1 MKNSLIYKLYKR
13 VNAKC
18 KEKTGSTL
26 LMVVMTM
33 SVLIII
39 GSSFMV
45 LSQNSALDGIFA
57 SSQVKAEQTALS
69 VANVI
74 KQNMGDIIEERLFDI
89 QNNGTNSTTFSVDTP
104 NLFGSCKVTLSGD
117 SYSANGNVP
126 NTVTIKIE
134 ATVGRSTETLVF
146 TAQLTTNDTY
156 NMINAV
162 TNSAVANGGSVNY
175 SFPSGGI
182 DGDVSL
188 SGDYL
193 LALYRGNED
202 RGEVSVTGNVYCNGS
217 LVLGAR
223 VYRGSGDKNDPNS
236 YNSLSTEITKN
247 VYVNGDLIINSCDI
261 LGDVYVSGNI
271 LFNGLNNYNAYI
283 GGNIYCGGNM
293 YVTGTPFERYATTD
307 NKVGDNDTG
316 FKLVYSENNDGA
328 FPAFPTADEI
338 KLNSL
343 LYASYASHILTATKE
358 SKESNIV
365 YTGLNGDPFDFASNP
380 VFYVDNNNRTYLELG
395 NDNYISAQSVNGVP
409 VLHVDA
415 KHAGLYFQESAFHW
429 GTVHY
434 DYYTTSSVKAVYKL
448 WERLIE
454 VSNGRNARF
463 QDYLAAYKTN
473 IANYINKPADYYY
486 RCIANSYFGNGT
498 YKTLEVKGNIIVQ
511 NDSYI
516 EANNTLAADNTD
528 IFYTGGTLEFA
539 SAKAATALYG
549 ISAPVSFKSTNV
561 FSGNGKINVFG
572 EGQAKDAFSTLQGNV
587 LYGYVMGWASDNS
600 WNYHTK
606 QCNAEWTPDYRSGYY
621 VINSAN
627 KTNGWWTRTIGF
639 NDSNYFNLYSYKS
652 SVTLND
658 YAKVQFTNPSNSANV
673 FFADRTGDKKYYEE
687 ICNAASGYDL
697 STASVT
703 NTVQG
708 MYSSYLL
715 NQNQSNNAWER
726 KGIVS
731 GTANVNPTT
740 VKQIF
745 QEMGVYGYN
754 AEEVYNR
761 DYMNRSDPEADYELT
776 GNKANDLH
784 GVNFTGIAIN
794 QIKFASTL
802 EQALNCDVIVHN
814 KYELYDRLICL
825 EYLAHLS
832 GGTVAGNTWNDAN
845 MYKATEWLRA
855 QWAAGNYTQF
865 IGIKY
870 NFESDHWRYLIMKDV
885 YFDETPANI
894 TYGFNDNDRYE
905 RYECHCGCH
914 VLNDNEYRYWSTL
927 TKGLVFGNNSL
938 GSRRYEHMQID
949 TTYGDVR
956 IYIRPT
962 NTIKYNQNSY
972 TAQNAMAIQY
982 SVFET
987 KDYKVKN
994 GMANAD
1000 TGVAYMIFIPT
1011 FYKWTGAQWQEL
1023 DSPELLASHVDDM
1036 VSAKLTSEEISGKE
1050 VFSSNS
1056 GTKYAYASTEA
1067 ERLKLY
1073 LTNYTA
1079 AIQDQEHAGFFCQDN
1094 SVMFIMCEGPMQIWC
1109 GLATNLQGVVYTPH
1123 KDSVVYLG
1131 NSLAEMTGGT
1141 SNDSMS
1147 GGSIVTGNIVMD
1159 YSVNEGPWANNTMYR
1174 PLHPDDMTADE
1185 YKNYLADKLL
1195 QGLGQIQTE
1204 ADSSS
1209 STTRE
1214 WHFSAFK

>member
-74 KQNMGDIIEERLFDI
+74 KQNMGDIIEERLFEI
-89 QNNGTNSTTFSVDTP
+89 QNNGTNSTTFDVDSP
-104 NLFGSCKVTLSGD
+104 NLFGNCKVTLSGD

-193 LALYRGNED
+193 LALYKGDEA
-202 RGEVSVTGNVYCNGS
+202 RGEVTVTGNVYCNGS

-223 VYRGSGDKNDPNS
+223 VLVGSDSTSSRS

-293 YVTGTPFERYATTD
+293 YVTGTPFERYMTTD
-307 NKVGDNDTG
+307 NKVGNNDTG

-328 FPAFPTADEI
+328 FPVFPTEAEI
-338 KLNSL
+338 KEQSSLYQSYNSL
-343 LYASYASHILTATKE
+343 IKSVTVSGSGTSAYIEVTRSDG
-358 SKESNIV
+358 SKDTFSTNPYSTMKVSGYDLDLNDGKDNDDRIWWQGTSDGWSLDGVMIIKNERAANKK
-365 YTGLNGDPFDFASNP
+365 GLIGAQN
-380 VFYVDNNNRTYLELG
+380 VDYSWRTYDSLSSVADSNARINELLCKYIIEHIAPYCAQSEFEKCIAY
-395 NDNYISAQSVNGVP
+395 DNY
-409 VLHVDA
+409 
-415 KHAGLYFQESAFHW
+415 
-429 GTVHY
+429 
-434 DYYTTSSVKAVYKL
+434 
-448 WERLIE
+448 
-454 VSNGRNARF
+454 
-463 QDYLAAYKTN
+463 TN
-473 IANYINKPADYYY
+473 LKVA
-486 RCIANSYFGNGT
+486 
-498 YKTLEVKGNIIVQ
+498 GNIYVQ
-511 NDSYI
+511 NNAYI
-516 EANNTLAADNTD
+516 EANNTLATYNGKM
-528 IFYTGGTLEFA
+528 FYTGGDFEFA
-539 SAKAATALYG
+539 SGQIAKSIYGGNYNNAVTDFTATNLYAG
-549 ISAPVSFKSTNV
+549 NATKLGNLTAYDLGNNVSFWTYVVAEAAQDSWT
-561 FSGNGKINVFG
+561 NGKYSG
-572 EGQAKDAFSTLQGNV
+572 GKEMK
-587 LYGYVMGWASDNS
+587 
-600 WNYHTK
+600 K
-606 QCNAEWTPDYRSGYY
+606 GYY
-621 VINSAN
+621 YLKNNLTSGSTFDQN
-627 KTNGWWTRTIGF
+627 MYYFG
-639 NDSNYFNLYSYKS
+639 SNNLDEIRKAYK
-652 SVTLND
+652 
-658 YAKVQFTNPSNSANV
+658 
-673 FFADRTGDKKYYEE
+673 GDKVKTLTFKRFGVNVMVKKADTK
-687 ICNAASGYDL
+687 IVCNAANSYNLSG
-697 STASVT
+697 AGVT
-703 NTVQG
+703 DTVQG
-708 MYSSYLL
+708 MYTSYLL

-731 GTANVNPTT
+731 GTANINPTT

-870 NFESDHWRYLIMKDV
+870 NYESDHWRYLIMKDV

-894 TYGFNDNDRYE
+894 TYEFNDYNHYE
-905 RYECHCGCH
+905 AYECHCGCH

-1036 VSAKLTSEEISGKE
+1036 VSAKQSATD
-1050 VFSSNS
+1050 SSIYVGAS
-1056 GTKYAYASTEA
+1056 GTQYRYASTEA

-1159 YSVNEGPWANNTMYR
+1159 YSVNEGPWANNTIYR

>member
-89 QNNGTNSTTFSVDTP
+89 QNNGTNSTTFDVDSP
-104 NLFGSCKVTLSGD
+104 NLFGNCKVTLSGD

-193 LALYRGNED
+193 LALYKGDEA
-202 RGEVSVTGNVYCNGS
+202 RGEVTVTGNVYCNGS

-223 VYRGSGDKNDPNS
+223 VYKGSGDKNDPNS
-236 YNSLSTEITKN
+236 YNSLSTEINKN
-247 VYVNGDLIINSCDI
+247 LYVNGDLIINACEI
-261 LGDVYVSGNI
+261 HGDVYVSGNV

-283 GGNIYCGGNM
+283 GGNIYCGGSM
-293 YVTGTPFERYATTD
+293 YVTSSPLERYTTTD
-307 NKVGDNDTG
+307 NKVGNNDTG
-316 FKLVYSENNDGA
+316 FKLVYSENNGGK
-328 FPAFPTADEI
+328 FPAFPTEDEI

-365 YTGLNGDPFDFASNP
+365 YTGLNGDTFGFASNP
-380 VFYVDNNNRTYLELG
+380 VFYVDNNNRTNLELG
-395 NDNYISAQSVNGVP
+395 NDNRISAQPVNGIP

-415 KHAGLYFQESAFHW
+415 RHAGLYYQESAYDHYIFPAFH
-429 GTVHY
+429 T
-434 DYYTTSSVKAVYKL
+434 DYWCTSEVKSEYRL
-448 WERLIE
+448 WDRMIDL
-454 VSNGRNARF
+454 VNGNNASF
-463 QDYLAAYKTN
+463 QNYLAAYKTN
-473 IANYINKPADYYY
+473 IANYINKSADYYY
-486 RCIANSYFGNGT
+486 KCVANGN
-498 YKTLEVKGNIIVQ
+498 YKTLEVKGNVIVQ
-511 NDSYI
+511 NNSYI
-516 EANNTLAADNTD
+516 EANNTLAADDTD

-539 SAKAATALYG
+539 SAKAAASLYG
-549 ISAPVSFKSTNV
+549 ISAPASFKSTNV
-561 FSGNGKINVFG
+561 YSGNGKINVFG

-587 LYGYVMGWASDNS
+587 LYGYVMGWAAQDS
-600 WNYHTK
+600 WNHHERK
-606 QCNAEWTPDYRSGYY
+606 CKSGWTPDYKSGYY
-621 VINSAN
+621 VIDSAN
-627 KTNGWWTRTIGF
+627 KTNGWWTTKTGF
-639 NDSNYFNLYSYKS
+639 SKSDYYSLYTYKS
-652 SVTLND
+652 SITLND
-658 YAKVQFTNPSNSANV
+658 YAKVEFVNPSNTANV
-673 FFADRTGDKKYYEE
+673 FFATGTGDKKYYER
-687 ICNAASGYDL
+687 ICNSASGYNL

-708 MYSSYLL
+708 MYTSYLL

-731 GTANVNPTT
+731 GTANINPTT

-814 KYELYDRLICL
+814 KYELLNRLICL
-825 EYLAHLS
+825 EYLARLS
-832 GGTVAGNTWNDAN
+832 GGTVAGDTWNDAN

-870 NFESDHWRYLIMKDV
+870 NYDDDHWRYLIMKDV
-885 YFDETPANI
+885 YFDETPTNK
-894 TYGFNDNDRYE
+894 TYEFNNGEIY
-905 RYECHCGCH
+905 YCSCGCGS
-914 VLNDNEYRYWSTL
+914 VWSDRYWSTL
-927 TKGLVFGNNSL
+927 TEGLVFGNNKY

-962 NTIKYNQNSY
+962 NTIKYNQSSY

-1000 TGVAYMIFIPT
+1000 TGVAYMTFIPT

-1036 VSAKLTSEEISGKE
+1036 VSAKQSATD
-1050 VFSSNS
+1050 SSIYVGAS
-1056 GTKYAYASTEA
+1056 GTQYRYASNEA
-1067 ERLKLY
+1067 ERTKLY

-1094 SVMFIMCEGPMQIWC
+1094 SVMFIMSEGPLQIWC

-1123 KDSVVYLG
+1123 KDSLVYLG
-1131 NSLAEMTGGT
+1131 NSGAEMTGGT

-1159 YSVNEGPWANNTMYR
+1159 YSVNEGPWANNTVYR

-1195 QGLGQIQTE
+1195 QGLGQVQTSG
-1204 ADSSS
+1204 DSSS

>member
-74 KQNMGDIIEERLFDI
+74 KQNMGDIIEERLFEI
-89 QNNGTNSTTFSVDTP
+89 QNNGTNSTTFDVDSP
-104 NLFGSCKVTLSGD
+104 NLFGNCKVTLSGD

-193 LALYRGNED
+193 LALYKGDEA
-202 RGEVSVTGNVYCNGS
+202 RGEVTVTGNVYCNGS

-223 VYRGSGDKNDPNS
+223 VLVGSDPTSSRS
-236 YNSLSTEITKN
+236 YNSLSTEIKKN

-307 NKVGDNDTG
+307 NKVGNNDTG

-328 FPAFPTADEI
+328 FPVFPTEEEI
-338 KLNSL
+338 KEQSSLYQSYNSL
-343 LYASYASHILTATKE
+343 IKSVAVRGSGASSYIEVTRLDGSKDTFSANPYIGWKE
-358 SKESNIV
+358 AGKLSRGAVSDYE
-365 YTGLNGDPFDFASNP
+365 LNLNNKSDDRIWWQGRDHDWQLDGVMIIKNERAADYKGYNGGQG
-380 VFYVDNNNRTYLELG
+380 YVEYSWRTYDSL
-395 NDNYISAQSVNGVP
+395 
-409 VLHVDA
+409 
-415 KHAGLYFQESAFHW
+415 
-429 GTVHY
+429 
-434 DYYTTSSVKAVYKL
+434 KAVAGENSEIQKL
-448 WERLIE
+448 IKEYITDLI
-454 VSNGRNARF
+454 
-463 QDYLAAYKTN
+463 T
-473 IANYINKPADYYY
+473 PYYSLSGFEK
-486 RCIANSYFGNGT
+486 CIAYNNYSSL
-498 YKTLEVKGNIIVQ
+498 KVDGNIYVQ
-511 NDSYI
+511 NNAYI
-516 EANNTLAADNTD
+516 EANNTLATYKGK
-528 IFYTGGTLEFA
+528 IFYAGGNFEFA
-539 SAKAATALYG
+539 SGQIAKSMYGGNYNNVVTDFTTTNLYAGNATKLGNLTTYDLG
-549 ISAPVSFKSTNV
+549 NNVSFWTYVIAEAEGDSRKGSLSSTRMPDGYYYLNNNLT
-561 FSGNGKINVFG
+561 SGSTFNQNMYYFG
-572 EGQAKDAFSTLQGNV
+572 
-587 LYGYVMGWASDNS
+587 SDNLDEIRKA
-600 WNYHTK
+600 Y
-606 QCNAEWTPDYRSGYY
+606 
-621 VINSAN
+621 
-627 KTNGWWTRTIGF
+627 
-639 NDSNYFNLYSYKS
+639 
-652 SVTLND
+652 
-658 YAKVQFTNPSNSANV
+658 
-673 FFADRTGDKKYYEE
+673 TGDKVKTLTFKRFKVNVMIYASDTK
-687 ICNAASGYDL
+687 IVCNAANSYNLSG
-697 STASVT
+697 AGVT
-703 NTVQG
+703 DTVQG
-708 MYSSYLL
+708 MYTSYLL

-731 GTANVNPTT
+731 GTANINPTT

-754 AEEVYNR
+754 AEAVYNR

-814 KYELYDRLICL
+814 KYELLNRLICL
-825 EYLAHLS
+825 EYLARLS
-832 GGTVAGNTWNDAN
+832 GGTVAGDTWNDAN

-870 NFESDHWRYLIMKDV
+870 NYESDHWRYLIMKDV
-885 YFDETPANI
+885 YVDETPTNK
-894 TYGFNDNDRYE
+894 TYEFNNGE
-905 RYECHCGCH
+905 RYYCSCGCGS
-914 VLNDNEYRYWSTL
+914 VWSGRYWSSL
-927 TKGLVFGNNSL
+927 TEGLVFGNNKFS
-938 GSRRYEHMQID
+938 SRRYEHMQID

-962 NTIKYNQNSY
+962 NTIKYNQSSY

-1011 FYKWTGAQWQEL
+1011 FYKLTGAQWQEL

-1036 VSAKLTSEEISGKE
+1036 ATARLTSEEISGKE

-1094 SVMFIMCEGPMQIWC
+1094 SVMFIMCEGPMQVWC

-1131 NSLAEMTGGT
+1131 NSGAEMTGGT

-1195 QGLGQIQTE
+1195 QGLGQVQTSG
-1204 ADSSS
+1204 DSSS

>member
-193 LALYRGNED
+193 LALYKGDEN
-202 RGEVSVTGNVYCNGS
+202 RGEVTITGNVYCNGS

-223 VYRGSGDKNDPNS
+223 VLVGSDPTSSRS
-236 YNSLSTEITKN
+236 YKSLSTEITKN

-293 YVTGTPFERYATTD
+293 YVTGTPFERYMTTD

-328 FPAFPTADEI
+328 FPVFPTEEEI
-338 KLNSL
+338 KEQSSLYQSYNSL
-343 LYASYASHILTATKE
+343 IKSVTVSGSGTSTSIKVTRSDG
-358 SKESNIV
+358 SKDTFSTNPYSTMKVSDYELNLNDKSDDRIWWQGTSDGWSLDGVMIIKNERAANKK
-365 YTGLNGDPFDFASNP
+365 GLIGAQN
-380 VFYVDNNNRTYLELG
+380 VDYSWRTYDSLSSVANGNARINELLRKYIIEHIAPYCAQSEFEKCIAY
-395 NDNYISAQSVNGVP
+395 DNY
-409 VLHVDA
+409 
-415 KHAGLYFQESAFHW
+415 
-429 GTVHY
+429 
-434 DYYTTSSVKAVYKL
+434 
-448 WERLIE
+448 
-454 VSNGRNARF
+454 
-463 QDYLAAYKTN
+463 TN
-473 IANYINKPADYYY
+473 LKVA
-486 RCIANSYFGNGT
+486 
-498 YKTLEVKGNIIVQ
+498 GNIYVQ
-511 NDSYI
+511 NNAYI
-516 EANNTLAADNTD
+516 EANNTLATYNGKM
-528 IFYTGGTLEFA
+528 FYTGGDFEFA
-539 SAKAATALYG
+539 SGQIAKSMYGGNYNNVVTDFTTTNLYAGNATKLGNLTAYDLG
-549 ISAPVSFKSTNV
+549 NNVSFWTYVVAEAAQDSWTNSQISGGKKVQKGYYYLNNNLTSDSTFDQNMYY
-561 FSGNGKINVFG
+561 FG
-572 EGQAKDAFSTLQGNV
+572 
-587 LYGYVMGWASDNS
+587 SDNL
-600 WNYHTK
+600 TEIRK
-606 QCNAEWTPDYRSGYY
+606 A
-621 VINSAN
+621 
-627 KTNGWWTRTIGF
+627 
-639 NDSNYFNLYSYKS
+639 YK
-652 SVTLND
+652 
-658 YAKVQFTNPSNSANV
+658 
-673 FFADRTGDKKYYEE
+673 GDKVKTLTFKRFGVNVMVKKADAK
-687 ICNAASGYDL
+687 ITCNAANSYNLSG
-697 STASVT
+697 AGVT
-703 NTVQG
+703 DTVQG
-708 MYSSYLL
+708 MYTSYLL

-731 GTANVNPTT
+731 GTANINPTT

-814 KYELYDRLICL
+814 KYELLNRLICL
-825 EYLAHLS
+825 EYLARLS
-832 GGTVAGNTWNDAN
+832 GGTVAGDTWNDAN

-870 NFESDHWRYLIMKDV
+870 NYESDHWRYLIMKDV
-885 YFDETPANI
+885 YFDETPTNK
-894 TYGFNDNDRYE
+894 TYEFNNGEVY
-905 RYECHCGCH
+905 YCSCGCGS
-914 VLNDNEYRYWSTL
+914 VWSDRYWSSL
-927 TKGLVFGNNSL
+927 TEGLVFGNNKL
-938 GSRRYEHMQID
+938 TSRRYEHMQID

-962 NTIKYNQNSY
+962 NTIKYNQSSY

-1159 YSVNEGPWANNTMYR
+1159 YSVNEGPWANNTIYR

>member
-1 MKNSLIYKLYKR
+1 
-13 VNAKC
+13 
-18 KEKTGSTL
+18 
-26 LMVVMTM
+26 
-33 SVLIII
+33 
-39 GSSFMV
+39 
-45 LSQNSALDGIFA
+45 
-57 SSQVKAEQTALS
+57 
-69 VANVI
+69 
-74 KQNMGDIIEERLFDI
+74 MGDIIEERLFEI
-89 QNNGTNSTTFSVDTP
+89 QNNGTNSTTFDVDSP
-104 NLFGSCKVTLSGD
+104 NLFGNCKVTLSGD

-193 LALYRGNED
+193 LALYKGDEA
-202 RGEVSVTGNVYCNGS
+202 RGEVTVTGNVYCNGS

-223 VYRGSGDKNDPNS
+223 VLVGSDPTSSRS
-236 YNSLSTEITKN
+236 YNSLSTEIKKN

-328 FPAFPTADEI
+328 FPVFPTEEEI
-338 KLNSL
+338 KEQSSLYQSYNSL
-343 LYASYASHILTATKE
+343 IKSVTVIGSGASSYIEVTRLDE
-358 SKESNIV
+358 SKDTFSANPYIGWKEADKLSRGAV
-365 YTGLNGDPFDFASNP
+365 SDYDLNLNNKSDDRIWWQGEDDGWKLDGVMIIKNERAADYKGYNGGQG
-380 VFYVDNNNRTYLELG
+380 YVEYSWRTYDSL
-395 NDNYISAQSVNGVP
+395 
-409 VLHVDA
+409 
-415 KHAGLYFQESAFHW
+415 
-429 GTVHY
+429 
-434 DYYTTSSVKAVYKL
+434 KAVAGENSEIQKL
-448 WERLIE
+448 IKEYITDLI
-454 VSNGRNARF
+454 
-463 QDYLAAYKTN
+463 T
-473 IANYINKPADYYY
+473 PYYSLSGFEK
-486 RCIANSYFGNGT
+486 CIAYNNYSSL
-498 YKTLEVKGNIIVQ
+498 KVDGNIYVQ
-511 NDSYI
+511 NNAYI
-516 EANNTLAADNTD
+516 EANNTLATYKGK
-528 IFYTGGTLEFA
+528 IFYAGGNFEFA
-539 SAKAATALYG
+539 SGQIAKSMYGGNYNNVVTDFTTTNLYAGNATKLGNLTTYDLG
-549 ISAPVSFKSTNV
+549 NNVSFWTYVIAEAEDDSRKGSLSSTRMPDGYYYLNNNLT
-561 FSGNGKINVFG
+561 SGSTFNQNMYYFG
-572 EGQAKDAFSTLQGNV
+572 
-587 LYGYVMGWASDNS
+587 SDNLDEIRKA
-600 WNYHTK
+600 Y
-606 QCNAEWTPDYRSGYY
+606 
-621 VINSAN
+621 
-627 KTNGWWTRTIGF
+627 
-639 NDSNYFNLYSYKS
+639 
-652 SVTLND
+652 
-658 YAKVQFTNPSNSANV
+658 
-673 FFADRTGDKKYYEE
+673 TGDKVKTLTFKRFKVNVMIYASDTK
-687 ICNAASGYDL
+687 IVCNAANSYNLSG
-697 STASVT
+697 ASVT

-708 MYSSYLL
+708 MYTSYLL

-731 GTANVNPTT
+731 GTANINPTT
-740 VKQIF
+740 VAQIF
-745 QEMGVYGYN
+745 REMGVYGYN

-761 DYMNRSDPEADYELT
+761 DYMNRSDPEADYEIT

-784 GVNFTGIAIN
+784 GINFTGIAIN

-870 NFESDHWRYLIMKDV
+870 NFEKDYWRYLIMKDV
-885 YFDETPANI
+885 YFDEMPANI

-927 TKGLVFGNNSL
+927 TKGLVFGNNEY

-956 IYIRPT
+956 VYIRPT
-962 NTIKYNQNSY
+962 NTIKYNQNNY

-1011 FYKWTGAQWQEL
+1011 FYKLMGAQWQEL

-1036 VSAKLTSEEISGKE
+1036 VSAKQSATD
-1050 VFSSNS
+1050 SSIYVGAS
-1056 GTKYAYASTEA
+1056 GTQYRYASTEA

-1073 LTNYTA
+1073 LTNYTTV
-1079 AIQDQEHAGFFCQDN
+1079 IQDQEHSGFFCQDN

-1159 YSVNEGPWANNTMYR
+1159 YSVNEGPWANNTIYR